1 MDKNIIGTD
10 VWTPINTLTEK
21 EMRSR
26 RMQRAVRID
35 SPDFEL
41 SFDRSCKI
49 DNKVNIISKGIGRNR
64 PSN

>member
-1 MDKNIIGTD
+1 
-10 VWTPINTLTEK
+10 
-21 EMRSR
+21 
-26 RMQRAVRID
+26 MQRAVRID